1 VFRKDFSVS
10 EIVTWMNKISS
21 LLLRKQNLGLGLRF
35 SQSIFPETRMI
46 EDSSKPELNGN
57 SLQNGA
63 PQTDGKRPEY
73 PWKKAKKLAA
83 MLSFS
88 GKDYYGMQRNEGFK
102 TIENEFLKALSG
114 SGAIDPDWELN
125 PQKAFFQRASRTDKG
140 VSAAKMICS
149 LKMLQED
156 DTIPKINALLP
167 PDIRLQGLVKVTKNF
182 NCKSQAD
189 ARTYLYMTPTFAFS
203 PVTEIVTEQ
212 WRSNKDTI
220 DKVNEVLK
228 GFLGSHYFHNFTSGK
243 LPMEPSSQ
251 RYILEMEA
259 GQPFEREGLEWT
271 VIKVKGQSFML
282 HQIRKMI
289 GLTIAI
295 VRGHTSLDTLEV
307 TWGMDRLDVP
317 RAPGLGLM
325 LEEIHYDRY
334 NSRFGSDG
342 VHENLLWEKQK
353 EEVETFKE
361 DFILSDIA
369 KSEVDTKSMLEWL
382 GNLTIHTF
390 EPRHF
395 ESESQ
400 PRSPLGKALRLL
412 GKDDQDVK
420 EEGEEVLKD

>member
-1 VFRKDFSVS
+1 
-10 EIVTWMNKISS
+10 MNKISN
-21 LLLRKQNLGLGLRF
+21 LLLKRQNINLGLRF
-35 SQSIFPETRMI
+35 CRSLCLEVRMSEI
-46 EDSSKPELNGN
+46 SSKPETNG
-57 SLQNGA
+57 SSGQNGEK
-63 PQTDGKRPEY
+63 QSDGKRPDY

-88 GKDYYGMQRNEGFK
+88 GKDYFGMQRNQGFK
-102 TIENEFLKALSG
+102 TIEDAFLRALSE
-114 SGAIDPDWELN
+114 SGAIDPDWEHN

-156 DTIPKINALLP
+156 DTIPKVNTFLP

-203 PVTEIVTEQ
+203 PVTDIVTEQ
-212 WRSNKDTI
+212 WRSTPETI
-220 DKVNEVLK
+220 AQLNDVLK
-228 GFLGSHYFHNFTSGK
+228 GFIGAHYFHNFTSGK

-251 RYILEMEA
+251 RFIMEMEA
-259 GQPFEREGLEWT
+259 GEPFEREGLEWT

-289 GLTIAI
+289 GLAIAI
-295 VRGHTSLDTLEV
+295 VRGHTDISTQELS
-307 TWGMDRLDVP
+307 WGMDRIDVP

-325 LEEIHYDRY
+325 LQEIHYDRY
-334 NSRFGSDG
+334 NMKFGSDG
-342 VHENLLWEKQK
+342 VHEDLLWEKQK
-353 EEVETFKE
+353 DDVEAFKE

-369 KSEVDTKSMLEWL
+369 KSEVETKSMLEWL
-382 GNLTIHTF
+382 GCLPIHTF

-395 ESESQ
+395 ESDVS
-400 PRSPLGKALRLL
+400 PRSPLGKALRSISKDEKEDEENNPLL
-412 GKDDQDVK
+412 TDKD
-420 EEGEEVLKD
+420 ES